1 MNPAAAGFFFEP
13 PMAAPR
19 FFVDQDLARGIE
31 LTLPAPVMHHA
42 VRVLRLRDGDRIVL
56 FNGRGGEFAAALRI
70 DGRRAAARV
79 ERFDPVERESP
90 LALTLV
96 QAWVAADKLDWIVE
110 KATELGVA
118 RVVLAPAERSVVR
131 LQGERRE
138 RRRVHLRQIAI
149 AACEQCGRNRVPD
162 VVVADTLAAALDA
175 AGSDEMLILAPEAE
189 TALSPAAAA
198 ASTALLVG
206 PEGGFTPQEIAAA
219 CRLGCRP
226 VRLGPRVLRTESAGL
241 AALATLQ
248 ALRGDLLR

>member
-1 MNPAAAGFFFEP
+1 
-13 PMAAPR
+13 MAAPR
-19 FFVDQDLARGIE
+19 FFIDCELACGSE
-31 LTLPAPVMHHA
+31 LTLPEPVTHHA
-42 VRVLRLRDGDRIVL
+42 VRVLRLRDGDCIVL
-56 FNGRGGEFAAALRI
+56 FNGRGGEFAASVRL
-70 DGRRAAARV
+70 DGKRAAARV

-90 LALTLV
+90 LNLTLV
-96 QAWVAADKLDWIVE
+96 QAWVAAEKLDWIVE

-138 RRRVHLRQIAI
+138 RRLAHLRRIAV

-162 VVVADTLAAALDA
+162 VIAAETLAAALGA
-175 AGSDEMLILAPEAE
+175 SGSAEKLILAPETE
-189 TALSPAAAA
+189 TALAPAAPAA
-198 ASTALLVG
+198 PTALLVG

-226 VRLGPRVLRTESAGL
+226 VRLGPRVLRTETAGL